1 MSNTNE
7 LLSKKLDK
15 LAWLL
20 DNSIKIP
27 GTSWKIGLDGL
38 LGLIPGIG
46 DLAAGSLS
54 TYILYQAVKL
64 KVPKAILARMTLN
77 ILLESVIGV
86 IPVLGDLFDFIFK
99 ANQRNVDL
107 MRQYVLNPKETT
119 QRSTLAVVGVIV
131 ALFLVMGLM
140 VWGMFALV
148 AAVIHAL

>member
-1 MSNTNE
+1 MSNE

-27 GTSWKIGLDGL
+27 GTSWKIGLDGI

-46 DLAAGSLS
+46 DLAAGGLS
-54 TYILYQAVKL
+54 TYILYQAVKM
-64 KVPKAILARMTLN
+64 KVPRAIIARMGLN
-77 ILLESVIGV
+77 VLLESVIGV
-86 IPVLGDLFDFIFK
+86 IPIFGDLFDFVFK

-107 MRQYVLNPKETT
+107 MRKYVLNPRDTT
-119 QRSTLAVVGVIV
+119 RQSTLTLIALVVFFFVV
-131 ALFLVMGLM
+131 LGLM

-148 AAVIHAL
+148 AAVIQVLF

>member
-1 MSNTNE
+1 MSNE
-7 LLSKKLDK
+7 QLSKKLDN

-27 GTSWKIGLDGL
+27 GTSWKIGLDGI
-38 LGLIPGIG
+38 LGLIPGVG
-46 DLAAGSLS
+46 DLAAGGLS

-64 KVPKAILARMTLN
+64 KVPKAVLARMALN

-86 IPVLGDLFDFIFK
+86 IPILGDLFDFIFK

-107 MRQYVLNPKETT
+107 MRKYVLNPRDTT
-119 QRSTLAVVGVIV
+119 RQSALTLIALLVFFIVVLG
-131 ALFLVMGLM
+131 FM

-148 AAVIHAL
+148 AAIINAF

>member
-1 MSNTNE
+1 MSNE
-7 LLSKKLDK
+7 QLSKKLDN

-27 GTSWKIGLDGL
+27 GTSWKIGLDGI
-38 LGLIPGIG
+38 LGLIPGVG
-46 DLAAGSLS
+46 DLAAGGLS

-86 IPVLGDLFDFIFK
+86 IPVVGDLFDFIFK

-107 MRQYVLNPKETT
+107 MRQYVLNPKDTA

-131 ALFLVMGLM
+131 ALFVVMGLM

-148 AAVIHAL
+148 AAVIHAF

>member
-1 MSNTNE
+1 MSNE
-7 LLSKKLDK
+7 QLSKKLDK

-27 GTSWKIGLDGL
+27 GTSWKIGLDGV

-46 DLAAGSLS
+46 DLAAGTLS

-64 KVPKAILARMTLN
+64 KVPKAIVARMTLN
-77 ILLESVIGV
+77 VLLESVIGV
-86 IPVLGDLFDFIFK
+86 IPVVGDIFDFAFK

-107 MRQYVLNPKETT
+107 MRKYVLNPKETAR
-119 QRSTLAVVGVIV
+119 QSTLGVLAILLTFFVVLI
-131 ALFLVMGLM
+131 LM

-148 AAVIHAL
+148 AAIIHAL